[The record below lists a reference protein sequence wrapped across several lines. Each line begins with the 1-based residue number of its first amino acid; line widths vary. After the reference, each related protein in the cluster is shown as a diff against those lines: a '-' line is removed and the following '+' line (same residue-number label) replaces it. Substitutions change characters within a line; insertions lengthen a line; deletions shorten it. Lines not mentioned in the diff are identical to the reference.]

1 MADAEPSAGADPP
14 AEEPKA
20 KKGGKKKKSGKDAQR
35 DLLALSA
42 NPEEFL
48 KEKKKLLKTELEMQL
63 ELLDETPERM
73 QLFKRR
79 EKDGY
84 CKCKE
89 CAARRVAISV
99 RRVDWGLERIHEMYE
114 LDLLVQYAARGGKD
128 RQLYID
134 ETIKK
139 YGQNALVYQ
148 GGPVFIYGCMACKLS
163 SKDPCYHCGREVWM
177 KTQKEVYIMRKDM
190 KKVPRFLE
198 TTVLHAAC
206 MNGHVRLVER
216 LIEMGAPIDGQD
228 SFGCT
233 PLHWC
238 TCQGHRA
245 GARNQQLLRI
255 AELLLQA
262 GAKVTLL
269 DLEQKTPAELT
280 FPPNPPWNMIRQTIL
295 KHRRPELNR
304 MLLEYCQVSARAA
317 CAASWARSPARALS
331 PPRACDYSRAW
342 PRELRA

>member
-1 MADAEPSAGADPP
+1 
-14 AEEPKA
+14 
-20 KKGGKKKKSGKDAQR
+20 
-35 DLLALSA
+35 
-42 NPEEFL
+42 
-48 KEKKKLLKTELEMQL
+48 
-63 ELLDETPERM
+63 
-73 QLFKRR
+73 
-79 EKDGY
+79 
-84 CKCKE
+84 
-89 CAARRVAISV
+89 
-99 RRVDWGLERIHEMYE
+99 
-114 LDLLVQYAARGGKD
+114 
-128 RQLYID
+128 
-134 ETIKK
+134 
-139 YGQNALVYQ
+139 
-148 GGPVFIYGCMACKLS
+148 
-163 SKDPCYHCGREVWM
+163 
-177 KTQKEVYIMRKDM
+177 MRKDM